1 MPDFL
6 YTIDQ
11 LTDSVWGGIAVVVA
25 ILISTLAF
33 LPRIISRGRTSD
45 LTREEFR
52 LLKAFN
58 EQAKGNPRAY
68 LSVEFAAYKA
78 EVDEYDVKLQRLKG
92 LGYLTDSNMKAGYLG
107 HRPVWITADG
117 MRRAERRR

>member
-92 LGYLTDSNMKAGYLG
+92 LGYLKDSNMKAGYLG